1 MPIRPPTIILQE
13 QGLSA
18 PSAKI
23 SMEYGT
29 KKEVCP
35 IFLGVLLGITVQ
47 RDIFAH
53 EYFHAFKDVKWENA
67 WEMVEA
73 LPNLRAMLN
82 DAIKQ
87 MKEMPK
93 RSF

>member
-1 MPIRPPTIILQE
+1 MVR
-13 QGLSA
+13 
-18 PSAKI
+18 
-23 SMEYGT
+23 
-29 KKEVCP
+29 KKYAR

-53 EYFHAFKDVKWENA
+53 EYFHAFKDAKWENA